1 MTNNIPEIDVR
12 FIPLSHRHP
21 TIFGLLTALVPGGMM
36 YVTSDHDPHPLHHQ
50 IETRYP
56 EEFGWEYLEEG
67 PEVWKVRISR
77 AGKSGCECRGGH

>member
-1 MTNNIPEIDVR
+1 
-12 FIPLSHRHP
+12 
-21 TIFGLLTALVPGGMM
+21 M